1 MRGNIRV
8 LMDTASGPAEQTAR
22 AAIAGI
28 EEPVTLS
35 RLRMRESG
43 GRHFVDVVV
52 GVEPDADLA
61 HGHAVASAI
70 EDAIARD
77 LPGSDVIVHVEP
89 DTALGSRHV
98 SHGPRAVLTVCLGA
112 DRTLADARALADR
125 LEREIRDEHPDIVD
139 VSVHTDHD

>member
-1 MRGNIRV
+1 
-8 LMDTASGPAEQTAR
+8 
-22 AAIAGI
+22 
-28 EEPVTLS
+28 
-35 RLRMRESG
+35 MRESG

-77 LPGSDVIVHVEP
+77 LPGSDVVVHVEP
-89 DTALGSRHV
+89 DTTLGSRHLA
-98 SHGPRAVLTVCLGA
+98 HGPRAVITLCLGS
-112 DRTLADARALADR
+112 DHTLADARALADE
-125 LEREIRDEHPDIVD
+125 LEREIRVAHPDVID